1 MARKWI
7 FDWTGEVGPLALQC
21 KTTLSEAS
29 WVNTSFT
36 VARTGGTALGGA
48 SGFFRFTSPI
58 ISKMLS
64 NGGGE
69 MHAELF
75 LPGTAIPLTSIM
87 SGASKNPAVTSSG
100 SESATFSLEGSRLTF
115 NVFDSV
121 DFHTVANGSGEIR
134 GPIGR

>member
-7 FDWTGEVGPLALQC
+7 FDWTGEVGPRALQC
-21 KTTLSEAS
+21 KTTISEAS

-48 SGFFRFTSPI
+48 SGFFRFTNQI
-58 ISKMLS
+58 ISKTPS

-69 MHAELF
+69 MHAEL
-75 LPGTAIPLTSIM
+75 LPPGTAIPLTSIM
-87 SGASKNPAVTSSG
+87 SASKNPAVTTGG